1 MKLARRVLA
10 GLYRHRQIVVFG
22 LQLVLFALAYAVA
35 YALRFDFAVPA
46 ESQRILWMTLPVILA
61 IKSVV
66 FWSYGLNRGLWRY
79 VSVHDL
85 ERIVKAATVSSLF
98 FLAVVFLWTRVH
110 GIPRSVVLLDFVLTV
125 AFLGGARFGVRVLR
139 QRYRPQRP
147 ERAPRGRPVLIVGA
161 GAAGEQTLRE
171 VRQNPRLGLE
181 TVGLVDDDPRKRG
194 GSVHGV
200 EILGSTEDIPR
211 LVRRRGIEEILIA
224 VPSATGKQI
233 GRIVELCEDLEVRM
247 KVLPAVG
254 DLIAGKVTV
263 QQFREVQIED
273 LLGRDH
279 VELDLETIAADVTGQ
294 SVLITGAGGSIGS
307 ELARQ
312 VHRFGPRRLILLDR
326 NENGVFHIERELR
339 ANETDQRRLVPVVG
353 DFRDAAIL
361 ENVFDRCRP
370 TLVYHAAA
378 YKHVP
383 MMEMNPVEAVGNNV
397 LGTARLMETAREHGV
412 ARFVLISTD
421 KAVRPKNVMG
431 ATKRLAEM
439 IMVRENARN
448 GTKFVAVRFGN
459 VLGSEGSVVPIFR
472 QQLRAGGPLTVTDPE
487 VTRFFMT
494 IPEAVQLVM
503 QAGSM
508 GEGGEI
514 FLLDMGEPVKI
525 VELAE
530 RLITLAGKK
539 PYEEIDIEFTGL
551 RPGEKLHE
559 DLYSPE
565 EPLLPTVHEKILVLG
580 GTGVN
585 GDELARALRA
595 AEACIAERDVE
606 RLREVV
612 FQSVARSLP
621 AGNGH
626 GFETARTTVGGE

>member
-35 YALRFDFAVPA
+35 YALRFDFAVPDQ
-46 ESQRILWMTLPVILA
+46 SQRILWMTLPVILA

-98 FLAVVFLWTRVH
+98 FLAVLFLWTRVH

-279 VELDLETIAADVTGQ
+279 VQLDLETIAADVTGQ

-353 DFRDAAIL
+353 DFRDPAIL
-361 ENVFDRCRP
+361 EDVFDRCRP

-472 QQLRAGGPLTVTDPE
+472 QQLRTGGPLTVTDPE

-626 GFETARTTVGGE
+626 GVETARTTVGGD